1 MRRCFFPFGTRGGV
15 RPCVTLGWRSER
27 RCCGAVSYW
36 SERAT
41 RAIVLGAAV
50 WIAVVTLVW
59 LFAPVGESTSVSQT
73 STGQITTTTSHD
85 SLLDT
90 NGTGVVVVLAVPVA
104 LIAIAVA
111 AQGSSWRRRA
121 RCIAGGMLL
130 VGSLL
135 GAMSVGLP
143 YLPAAVAVLVA
154 GLRTPPRA
162 VSARS
167 SG

>member
-1 MRRCFFPFGTRGGV
+1 MLWV
-15 RPCVTLGWRSER
+15 
-27 RCCGAVSYW
+27 VSYW

-50 WIAVVTLVW
+50 WVAVVTLVW

-121 RCIAGGMLL
+121 RCIAGGLLL

-135 GAMSVGLP
+135 GAMSVGVP
-143 YLPAAVAVLVA
+143 YLPAAVALLVA
-154 GLRTPPRA
+154 GLRTPPGA
-162 VSARS
+162 VSTRS